1 MSDIVVTLPTLHAGQ
16 IRAYRTP
23 GKRVSLCCGRRWGK
37 TEFFKVL
44 AGNGAIKGHPIG
56 WFAPDYKIIAEAYNE
71 VIEMLYPV
79 IKSSSKTEGVIRTI
93 NEGRIDFWTLENER
107 AGRSRKYKTVLIDE
121 GAFAK
126 NSTMQAIW
134 ERSIAPTLLDYDG
147 KAYVAS
153 TPNGANPENFF
164 YNICNDPT
172 SEFITYHAPTSD
184 NPFVPLP
191 RRGESSQE
199 YEIRKLATF
208 EQLKAARAPLVY
220 QQEYEAKFIDW
231 NGVQFFSREKL
242 LVDGKPVPVPRNID
256 YVFATIDTAAKT
268 GSKNDGT
275 AVIYWARSR
284 GGVGHPLV
292 VLDWDISQIE
302 GSLLEAWMPN
312 VFQRLEYLAR
322 VTNAREGTHG
332 AFIEDRS
339 TGIVLNQQ
347 ARRHGWPCTP
357 IAGKLTE
364 LGKDGRAINISGHFH
379 QGSIKISDYAFDKT
393 VIYKGKSANHL
404 ITQVCTFRLGDPDPL
419 REDDLLDDFC
429 YGVIVALGDGEGY

>member
-1 MSDIVVTLPTLHAGQ
+1 M
-16 IRAYRTP
+16 
-23 GKRVSLCCGRRWGK
+23 
-37 TEFFKVL
+37 
-44 AGNGAIKGHPIG
+44 
-56 WFAPDYKIIAEAYNE
+56 
-71 VIEMLYPV
+71 
-79 IKSSSKTEGVIRTI
+79 
-93 NEGRIDFWTLENER
+93 
-107 AGRSRKYKTVLIDE
+107 
-121 GAFAK
+121 
-126 NSTMQAIW
+126 
-134 ERSIAPTLLDYDG
+134 
-147 KAYVAS
+147 
-153 TPNGANPENFF
+153 
-164 YNICNDPT
+164 
-172 SEFITYHAPTSD
+172 
-184 NPFVPLP
+184 
-191 RRGESSQE
+191 
-199 YEIRKLATF
+199 
-208 EQLKAARAPLVY
+208 
-220 QQEYEAKFIDW
+220 
-231 NGVQFFSREKL
+231 
-242 LVDGKPVPVPRNID
+242 
-256 YVFATIDTAAKT
+256 
-268 GSKNDGT
+268 
-275 AVIYWARSR
+275 
-284 GGVGHPLV
+284 